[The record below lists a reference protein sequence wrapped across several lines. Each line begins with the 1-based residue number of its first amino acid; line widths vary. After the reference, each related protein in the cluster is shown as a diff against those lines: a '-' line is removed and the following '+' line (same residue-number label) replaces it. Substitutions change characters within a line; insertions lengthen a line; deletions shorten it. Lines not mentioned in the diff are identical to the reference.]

1 MKGIIHPNTLINHTM
16 PTTKEMSAPDNK
28 FCKRRAAKMR
38 EGKELKTELAQRLYA
53 FTDHIF
59 PEDIPEGM
67 TSDDVRDKRI
77 SHYYNDIMHDDDDD
91 DDYDDISMTYS
102 DYMMDEIIFGDNKP
116 FGP

>member
-1 MKGIIHPNTLINHTM
+1 MKDNIHPTLINHTM
-16 PTTKEMSAPDNK
+16 PTTEEQSAPDNK

-38 EGKELKTELAQRLYA
+38 EGKWLRTYSSQRLYA

-67 TSDDVRDKRI
+67 TADEVRDERI
-77 SHYYNDIMHDDDDD
+77 YHYYNDRMPDDDD
-91 DDYDDISMTYS
+91 DDYDDISMTYT
-102 DYMMDEIIFGDNKP
+102 DYMTDEFIFGDNKP

>member
-1 MKGIIHPNTLINHTM
+1 M
-16 PTTKEMSAPDNK
+16 PTTEEMSAPDNML
-28 FCKRRAAKMR
+28 CKRRAAKMR

-67 TSDDVRDKRI
+67 TADEVRDERI
-77 SHYYNDIMHDDDDD
+77 YNYYNDRMSDDD